1 MRCPSASRG
10 GRSVG
15 QKTVLH
21 EQLLRLLLGTL
32 ASENILNEVLS
43 SLAWQ
48 ITSVGYGVHKRKRR
62 QTL

>member
-1 MRCPSASRG
+1 M
-10 GRSVG
+10 G

-43 SLAWQ
+43 SLA
-48 ITSVGYGVHKRKRR
+48 
-62 QTL
+62 